1 VTTRR
6 GAHVAPSVRPRWPAV
21 VGAIGAGLAVALGAF
36 GAHALE
42 GALTPAR
49 AATFETAV
57 RYQFLHALALLALDA
72 SRAAGATPHATA
84 RTVAIALTV
93 GTGVFSG
100 ALYALVATDIGA
112 FGAIAP
118 IGGIL
123 LLVGWG
129 AWAWGLA
136 RRRT

>member
-1 VTTRR
+1 MKARAGR
-6 GAHVAPSVRPRWPAV
+6 GASYVGPGWPSV

-42 GALTPAR
+42 GALTAAR

-72 SRAAGATPHATA
+72 SRAAGVTPSATA
-84 RTVAIALTV
+84 RTVALALTA

-100 ALYALVATDIGA
+100 ALYALVATDVGA

-118 IGGIL
+118 VGGVL

>member
-1 VTTRR
+1 VRTRADHA
-6 GAHVAPSVRPRWPAV
+6 GSSAGPRWPSV

-42 GALTPAR
+42 MTAAR

-72 SRAAGATPHATA
+72 SRAAGATPSATA
-84 RTVAIALTV
+84 RTVALALTA

-100 ALYALVATDIGA
+100 ALYALVATDVGA
-112 FGAIAP
+112 FGAVAP
-118 IGGIL
+118 VGGVL

-136 RRRT
+136 RRRV

>member
-1 VTTRR
+1 
-6 GAHVAPSVRPRWPAV
+6 
-21 VGAIGAGLAVALGAF
+21 VALGAF

-42 GALTPAR
+42 GALTEAR

-72 SRAAGATPHATA
+72 SRAAGVTPSATA
-84 RTVAIALTV
+84 RTVALALTA

-100 ALYALVATDIGA
+100 ALYALVATDVGA

-118 IGGIL
+118 VGGVL

>member
-1 VTTRR
+1 VTIR
-6 GAHVAPSVRPRWPAV
+6 GGRAASFSGPHWPGV

-42 GALTPAR
+42 GVLTAGR
-49 AATFETAV
+49 SATFETAV

-72 SRAAGATPHATA
+72 SRAAGATPGTTA
-84 RTVAIALTV
+84 RRVAIALTA
-93 GTGVFSG
+93 GTVVFSG
-100 ALYALVATDIGA
+100 ALYALVATDVGA
-112 FGAIAP
+112 FGAVAP
-118 IGGIL
+118 VGGVV